1 MNEKN
6 KSTKKILEESERLAI
21 AVRIINTHT
30 YWTPLIIFKI
40 GNPSEREIKLE
51 SHDYTLPHIEYKD
64 REYYKKLVLKEF
76 NQKMREKYDPDI
88 NQISPILWNQLCLT
102 REKAKK
108 EMEDMKRAASI
119 KHPKKDYK
127 LSVEIRVNY
136 QPR

>member
-76 NQKMREKYDPDI
+76 NQKMREKYKHRI
-88 NQISPILWNQLCLT
+88 GYSVAPIRIEKLYLT
-102 REKAKK
+102 QEEAEKR
-108 EMEDMKRAASI
+108 MEKI
-119 KHPKKDYK
+119 QKD
-127 LSVEIRVNY
+127 
-136 QPR
+136 

>member
-76 NQKMREKYDPDI
+76 NQKMREKYKHRI
-88 NQISPILWNQLCLT
+88 GYSVAPIRIEKLYLT
-102 REKAKK
+102 REEAKK
-108 EMEDMKRAASI
+108 MMEEM
-119 KHPKKDYK
+119 KKADDDF
-127 LSVEIRVNY
+127 SRFS
-136 QPR
+136 